1 MEKTEWDGLDARRF
15 PKIASILALVE
26 TLCDESLS
34 PQEKKIIREEYR
46 YEHGVGERTIRNW
59 AQHYR
64 EDGPMFFLRQTHREP
79 PIRIAEEKL
88 SAKILELVKERPT
101 RTVPQIRRLL
111 QTDAEYA
118 SDMAQISNRTVY
130 RFLLEH
136 GLGHKQRS
144 ALLSEDGRMSY
155 RKFQA
160 NHSMELVQ
168 GDARDGIWLETPT
181 GKRKT
186 YLFLWI
192 DDFSRKIVGGRYYWD
207 EKLPRMEDSFKQMVL
222 RWGIPSKVYL
232 DNGSVYI
239 AAQFA
244 WMLGQLGVKKIHH
257 RPYQAYCKGK
267 VEAANKTILHE
278 FQAEAQCAGFAT
290 LDELNSAFNAW
301 VEVEYNTRNHSQTG
315 QAPDARYVE
324 GLPLDHRRVTDVGWF
339 EALFLLR
346 ATRTVTKYGIVKLES
361 NEYHATH
368 IPHGSVVEVRYDPFD
383 LKVVS
388 LYQNG
393 VFIQTA
399 TTEQLNNP
407 TAQTIPEERQTPQH
421 TVSSDSVRY
430 FANLRETYAAVQK
443 KNLASI
449 AFSNLTT
456 TNAPAPAE
464 EFQS

>member
-1 MEKTEWDGLDARRF
+1 MEIHEWDGVDARRF
-15 PKIASILALVE
+15 PKIASILVLVE
-26 TLCDESLS
+26 TLSDETLS
-34 PQEKKIIREEYR
+34 PQEKKLIREEYR
-46 YEHGVGERTIRNW
+46 YEHGVSERTIRNYV
-59 AQHYR
+59 QQYR
-64 EDGPMFFLRQTHREP
+64 EKGPMVYLIQTRPVP
-79 PIRIAEEKL
+79 PPRISEEWL
-88 SAKILELVKERPT
+88 ATKILDLIKERPT

-111 QTDAEYA
+111 DSDADYA
-118 SDMAQISNRTVY
+118 SDMARISNRTVY

-136 GLGHKQRS
+136 GLGQKQRS
-144 ALLSEDGRMSY
+144 ALLTEDGRMSY

-222 RWGIPSKVYL
+222 RWGIPSKLYL

-267 VEAANKTILHE
+267 VEAANKTILNE
-278 FQAEAQCAGFAT
+278 FQAEAQRAGFAT
-290 LDELNSAFNAW
+290 LDELNSAFSAW
-301 VEVEYNTRNHSQTG
+301 VELEYNVRSHSQTG
-315 QAPDARYVE
+315 QAPDARYID
-324 GLPLDHRRVTDVGWF
+324 GLPTEHRRVTDLGKF

-361 NEYHATH
+361 NEYHATK

-383 LKVVS
+383 LCTVS
-388 LYQNG
+388 LYQNDT
-393 VFIQTA
+393 FIQTA
-399 TTEQLNNP
+399 TTAQLNNP
-407 TAQTIPEERQTPQH
+407 TAQTIPEERQATPA

-430 FANLRETYAAVQK
+430 FERLRENHAAAQK
-443 KNLASI
+443 KNLATI
-449 AFSNLTT
+449 AFSHLTHRVD
-456 TNAPAPAE
+456 PAAAE
-464 EFQS
+464 EAQP